1 MPNPFS
7 PNPKNAKLWEEISDQ
22 LKIWVKEVRSLED
35 HTPADVGLHIRIDSD
50 GFSISLEGFETENSN
65 WNSSTKCW

>member
-7 PNPKNAKLWEEISDQ
+7 PNPKNAKLWEEVSDK
-22 LKIWVKEVRSLED
+22 LKMWVKEVQSLEEN
-35 HTPADVGLHIRIDSD
+35 TPSEVGLRIRIDSD